1 MLTRVALDAGQ
12 PDEASKPM
20 TTGITSAIRSL
31 SQPPVFMTA
40 LLFLLADDFMLV
52 FMQTTR
58 RFRGDD
64 LDRGQRA
71 KVL

>member
-1 MLTRVALDAGQ
+1 MLTRVALDAGE
-12 PDEASKPM
+12 PDKATKPM
-20 TTGITSAIRSL
+20 TIGITIAKRNL
-31 SQPPVFMTA
+31 RQPAVFMTA
-40 LLFLLADDFMLV
+40 LLFLLADDFMLL

-58 RFRGDD
+58 RFRGDG

>member
-1 MLTRVALDAGQ
+1 MLTRLALDAGQ

-20 TTGITSAIRSL
+20 TTGIISATRNL
-31 SQPPVFMTA
+31 RQPAVFMTA
-40 LLFLLADDFMLV
+40 LLFPLADDFMLF

-58 RFRGDD
+58 RFRGDG
-64 LDRGQRA
+64 LDGGQGA